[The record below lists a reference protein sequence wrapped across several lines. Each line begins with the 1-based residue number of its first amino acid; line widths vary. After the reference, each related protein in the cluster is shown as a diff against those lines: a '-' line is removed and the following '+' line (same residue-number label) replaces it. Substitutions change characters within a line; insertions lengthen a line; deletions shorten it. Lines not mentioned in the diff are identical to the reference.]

1 MEQQRS
7 ELAILAAQTAH
18 LEDLTDMHEI
28 DIDELERQIIDLLT
42 DVQAVR

>member
-7 ELAILAAQTAH
+7 EQAVLAAQTAH
-18 LEDLTDMHEI
+18 LEDLIDMHEL
-28 DIDELERQIIDLLT
+28 DIEQLERQITELLT